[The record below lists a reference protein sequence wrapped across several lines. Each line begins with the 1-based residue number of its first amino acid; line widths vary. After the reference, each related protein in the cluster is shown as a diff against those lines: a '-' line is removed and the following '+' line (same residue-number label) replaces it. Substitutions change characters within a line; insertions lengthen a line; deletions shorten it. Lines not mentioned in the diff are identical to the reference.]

1 MYGLINVAI
10 RDLVTS
16 QFGEDAWA
24 GVLQKS
30 GVDETAF
37 IRMQENDDEITYAL
51 IGAVSEQLDLPP
63 CQVMQSFGEYWTK
76 FTADEGYGPL
86 LDSAGAT
93 LPEFLQ
99 NLDELHT
106 RVGTM
111 YPGLKPPS
119 FQCSNIS
126 EKSLDV
132 HYRSEREGLEPLV
145 VGLMQGVGKRFELL
159 VKVEQTVLRSE
170 DSPEAVFHVKWQ

>member
-51 IGAVSEQLDLPP
+51 IGAVS
-63 CQVMQSFGEYWTK
+63 VIW
-76 FTADEGYGPL
+76 
-86 LDSAGAT
+86 
-93 LPEFLQ
+93 
-99 NLDELHT
+99 
-106 RVGTM
+106 
-111 YPGLKPPS
+111 
-119 FQCSNIS
+119 
-126 EKSLDV
+126 
-132 HYRSEREGLEPLV
+132 
-145 VGLMQGVGKRFELL
+145 
-159 VKVEQTVLRSE
+159 
-170 DSPEAVFHVKWQ
+170 